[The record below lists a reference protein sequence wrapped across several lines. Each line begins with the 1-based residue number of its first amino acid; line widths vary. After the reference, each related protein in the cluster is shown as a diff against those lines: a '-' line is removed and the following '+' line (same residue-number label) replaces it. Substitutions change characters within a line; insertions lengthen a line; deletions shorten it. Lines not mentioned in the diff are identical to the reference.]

1 MTEEK
6 EYVTREE
13 YEKLK
18 KRIEEVE
25 AKCET
30 SVLEKLDWHKAEKV
44 IEATKPTTSVTEAVE
59 KEETEEAETEQET
72 QDET

>member
-1 MTEEK
+1 MNEEK
-6 EYVTREE
+6 QEYVTREE

-18 KRIEEVE
+18 KRLEEVE

-30 SVLEKLDWHKAEKV
+30 AGLEKV

-72 QDET
+72 EISQEET

>member
-1 MTEEK
+1 MNEEK
-6 EYVTREE
+6 QEYVTREE

-18 KRIEEVE
+18 KRLEEVE

-30 SVLEKLDWHKAEKV
+30 AGLEKV
-44 IEATKPTTSVTEAVE
+44 IEATKPRTAVAEAVE

-72 QDET
+72 EISQEET